1 MMEKIRDISSAVID
15 AYVKDKIPLNDSILH
30 LFDSIDNNEI
40 LKRICELVNQNVYLS
55 LFHTSGIDRS
65 NIVFDVA
72 DYEKLKSEINKRKM
86 AMNDYSVGP
95 KDYRNSL
102 EIVAV
107 PVEIKRPIDKTAGI
121 DQKYLLINELNRFEK
136 LAGFLEIVKSAEIGS
151 VDQNFDKILKD
162 SLAIVHKGE
171 SLGDMA
177 KLASRNIQEMGL
189 NPAKIMRVYDEV
201 SKAIGDEG
209 YYVRNDFTKISSQK
223 INKNSDILKPSKE
236 IALSI
241 EKIAALNE
249 MIENVK
255 KVIAGYK
262 NELKKQ

>member
-1 MMEKIRDISSAVID
+1 
-15 AYVKDKIPLNDSILH
+15 
-30 LFDSIDNNEI
+30 
-40 LKRICELVNQNVYLS
+40 
-55 LFHTSGIDRS
+55 
-65 NIVFDVA
+65 
-72 DYEKLKSEINKRKM
+72 
-86 AMNDYSVGP
+86 
-95 KDYRNSL
+95 
-102 EIVAV
+102 
-107 PVEIKRPIDKTAGI
+107 
-121 DQKYLLINELNRFEK
+121 
-136 LAGFLEIVKSAEIGS
+136 
-151 VDQNFDKILKD
+151 
-162 SLAIVHKGE
+162 
-171 SLGDMA
+171 MA

-209 YYVRNDFTKISSQK
+209 YHVRNDFTKISSQK